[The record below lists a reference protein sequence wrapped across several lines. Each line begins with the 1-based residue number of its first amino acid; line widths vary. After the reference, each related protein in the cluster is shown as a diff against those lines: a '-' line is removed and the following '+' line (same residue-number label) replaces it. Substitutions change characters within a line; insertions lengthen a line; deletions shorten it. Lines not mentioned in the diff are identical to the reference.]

1 MRVKPGVTI
10 ETLQHFLSLLI
21 FGAANDQLS
30 VLLMKLVL
38 LAVSMVTPLTAG
50 VGLQGT
56 RTGRTEV
63 LQLLRL
69 NFLPW
74 FHRKSS

>member
-1 MRVKPGVTI
+1 MRVRPGVTI

-38 LAVSMVTPLTAG
+38 LAVSMVTPLTAD
-50 VGLQGT
+50 VGL
-56 RTGRTEV
+56 
-63 LQLLRL
+63 
-69 NFLPW
+69 
-74 FHRKSS
+74 